1 METSIAEN
9 ALTTSLKRLHREI
22 FFCVDFQICEALPT
36 SRSGAEKILTNPV
49 DSVLSAI
56 SGAIC
61 MRSDDSGRQITAGV
75 EKE

>member
-56 SGAIC
+56 SGAIYKLPDC
-61 MRSDDSGRQITAGV
+61 TGRHVAAGAK
-75 EKE
+75 KE